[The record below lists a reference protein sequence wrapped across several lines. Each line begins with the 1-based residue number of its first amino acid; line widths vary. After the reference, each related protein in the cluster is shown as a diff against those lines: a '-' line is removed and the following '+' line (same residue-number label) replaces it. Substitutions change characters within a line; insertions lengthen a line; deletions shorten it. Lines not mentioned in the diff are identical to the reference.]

1 MVASITRYR
10 FSREDYERM
19 GAAGILSEDDR
30 VELIQGEIVVMSPIG
45 PPHNDAVAML
55 TRLIVP
61 RVSGDVLVM
70 VQGAIRLP
78 TDSEPQPDLALVRF
92 RRYREA
98 LPAADDVLLVIE
110 VSDTTLAYDRD
121 VKLPLYA
128 AAGIPEAWLVDLQGG
143 RIERHA
149 EPGDDGYRV
158 IVRFGRGAVVTSTVV
173 PGLEIP
179 VDTILGEAE

>member
-1 MVASITRYR
+1 MVASMPRHR
-10 FSREDYERM
+10 FSIEDYERM
-19 GAAGILSEDDR
+19 VAAGILREDDR
-30 VELIQGEIVVMSPIG
+30 VELIQGEIIVMSPIG

-55 TRLIVP
+55 TRLVVP
-61 RVSGDVLVM
+61 QVASDVLVM

-98 LPAADDVLLVIE
+98 LPAAENVLLVIE

-121 VKLPLYA
+121 TKLPLYA
-128 AAGIPEAWLVDLQGG
+128 AAGIPEAWLVDLPGG
-143 RIERHA
+143 RIERHS
-149 EPGDDGYRV
+149 EPSEDGYRV
-158 IVRFGRGAVVTSTVV
+158 IVRFGRGSVVTSTVI

-179 VDTILGEAE
+179 VDTVVGDPE